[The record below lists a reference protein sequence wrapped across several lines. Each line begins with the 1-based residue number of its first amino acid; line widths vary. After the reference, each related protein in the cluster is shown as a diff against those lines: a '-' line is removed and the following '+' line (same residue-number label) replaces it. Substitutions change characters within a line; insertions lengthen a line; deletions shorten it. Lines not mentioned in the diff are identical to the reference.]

1 MKPKIA
7 SLVCNSPASN
17 TGMLTGRA
25 AVEIVKK
32 YEEVCLLSLPALV
45 NLVSRQI
52 KLVEGIKQLV
62 VVDGC
67 KNSCAMKVADEIG
80 LWYESYANVE
90 ENVGIKK
97 LGPFSTH
104 EFSQEEV
111 KVVKE
116 VILAVIKD
124 IKRMEREYD
133 S

>member
-1 MKPKIA
+1 MRPKIA

-17 TGMLTGRA
+17 TEMLTGRA

-52 KLVEGIKQLV
+52 KLAEGIKQLV

-80 LWYESYANVE
+80 LWYEFYVNVE

-97 LGPFSTH
+97 LGSFSTL

-111 KVVKE
+111 EVVKE